1 MAALL
6 MGDDDGDGAIDDGAA
21 EELIGAGDE
30 EEGELEV
37 LDPPQAVSPRRVA
50 AVRPTKARAGR
61 FVDNMSFSL
70 FLEPGR
76 WVHWVLGHGLQVPLL
91 LYLRFVSHQLFGGW
105 GRVDGCGLKKF
116 FEHFETRSTYGPR

>member
-1 MAALL
+1 

-70 FLEPGR
+70 FVEPGH
-76 WVHWVLGHGLQVPLL
+76 WVHWVWALAPRRCICVAGGLCLTSYSEVAPAWM
-91 LYLRFVSHQLFGGW
+91 GA
-105 GRVDGCGLKKF
+105 D
-116 FEHFETRSTYGPR
+116 